1 MIFLSASDLCGRR
14 DAANNG
20 KSDAGRRA
28 VFGGFMTAQ
37 SGNVAKFQ
45 KSPLPK
51 ASPATSGTGEGV
63 HPMGKFCPR
72 CEASV
77 FTAPGASVPGQ
88 FEEVK

>member
-14 DAANNG
+14 DAANIG
-20 KSDAGRRA
+20 KPDAEGRA
-28 VFGGFMTAQ
+28 VIRGFMTVQ
-37 SGNVAKFQ
+37 SGNVAEFQ
-45 KSPLPK
+45 KLPLPK
-51 ASPATSGTGEGV
+51 ASPAASGIGEGV